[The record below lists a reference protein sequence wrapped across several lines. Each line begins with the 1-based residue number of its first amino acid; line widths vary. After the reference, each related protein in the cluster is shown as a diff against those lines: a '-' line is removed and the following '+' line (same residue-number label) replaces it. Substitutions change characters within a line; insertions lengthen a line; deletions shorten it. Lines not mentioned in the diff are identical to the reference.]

1 MSKRTD
7 EAMELAICA
16 LFIVAVIALC
26 LFRAQ
31 APCSWMGWVPA
42 AELPGRCVMR

>member
-7 EAMELAICA
+7 DAMEIAISA
-16 LFIVAVIALC
+16 LVVIVIIGFF